1 MEFVPGPPVL
11 VAYVASVMLLNFTPG
26 PDMTYFLGRTLAEGR
41 WSGLAALLGTS
52 SGIVV
57 HTMLVAFGLSA
68 LLAASPGLFH
78 ALRIAGVVYLAWVAI
93 QAIRHGSVFRLAKT
107 GSLQRSL
114 LASWW
119 NGMAINILN
128 PKIVLFF
135 LTFLPQFVSPHDPHA
150 TGKLVFLGLAFS
162 VIGLM
167 TMLPLLFIASAF
179 ANRIETS
186 PRLLRVMDWILATV
200 LGAFA
205 FRLLLSGRN

>member
-1 MEFVPGPPVL
+1 MFIPL
-11 VAYVASVMLLNFTPG
+11 IRSLK
-26 PDMTYFLGRTLAEGR
+26 
-41 WSGLAALLGTS
+41 
-52 SGIVV
+52 
-57 HTMLVAFGLSA
+57 
-68 LLAASPGLFH
+68 
-78 ALRIAGVVYLAWVAI
+78 GVV
-93 QAIRHGSVFRLAKT
+93 
-107 GSLQRSL
+107 
-114 LASWW
+114 
-119 NGMAINILN
+119 
-128 PKIVLFF
+128 KIVLFF

-186 PRLLRVMDWILATV
+186 PRLLRVMDWIFATV